1 MVTLR
6 ELREQARGGVI
17 TDDQDDTLDEQTDE
31 TLPTELSARAYGTS
45 LLKNVLP
52 SAAKFAR
59 DTITPLLSPIETAK
73 SVTEL
78 GKSLISL
85 IRPGEQ
91 GNEELAR
98 SVGAY
103 YKERYGE
110 NFAETL
116 RTDPIGVLGDVAI
129 FINAAGGTARLA
141 TKAAGASQKVQKGAG
156 AVSQFGRNIDPLSI
170 AARGAGFPLVQG
182 ARLAGTVQGL
192 ASGTGRAPLDEI
204 ASGSQPAIRAM
215 RGDVTEDELLIQA
228 NRSLES
234 LKSENSKF
242 FQKRKDELFPIAD
255 RQKRVKDKT
264 KSEIKAVLKQF
275 SSKFRVKN
283 QPVDQLIKTIENDYL
298 PLLDDVKNLD
308 DLNEFRAAF
317 YDIDFPPASS
327 ANAQRVYSKTRKDMA
342 KIINKEMPKG
352 YQEFLTEYGKQLD
365 IVDELQRELGIGS
378 KRSKQAVLNKLQRAA
393 RDEGSIINR
402 ILKEL
407 GDPDLVS
414 QLLGIAVN
422 PKFPGG
428 LARSL
433 TAGFFGAGL
442 AGLGP
447 SVLAPAAGGLLAV
460 SPRVGGEAALIAGRL
475 RRGAQAAAPATR
487 GLLSGSR
494 QVGALQ
500 NENILNQ

>member
-1 MVTLR
+1 MVTIR
-6 ELREQARGGVI
+6 EVKERYGLAESVSE
-17 TDDQDDTLDEQTDE
+17 DQEDTVGDTLPEENDGR
-31 TLPTELSARAYGTS
+31 SYGIS
-45 LLKNVLP
+45 LLKNVP
-52 SAAKFAR
+52 GSAAKFAK

-129 FINAAGGTARLA
+129 FIHAAGGTARLA

-204 ASGSQPAIRAM
+204 ASGSEPAIRAM
-215 RGDVTEDELLIQA
+215 RGDVSQDELLIKANQA
-228 NRSLES
+228 FRT
-234 LKSENSKF
+234 LKEENSTF
-242 FQKRKDELFPIAD
+242 YTQKKNELFPISD

-264 KSEIKAVLKQF
+264 KQQIRDVVSKYKEGRTLIKGQQLET
-275 SSKFRVKN
+275 
-283 QPVDQLIKTIENDYL
+283 LIKTIEDRYL
-298 PLLDDVKNLD
+298 PELDNINNLD
-308 DLNEFRAAF
+308 QLDGFRSAF
-317 YDIDFPPASS
+317 YQLEYPTSNATAAGAYSTIRKQIADIIA
-327 ANAQRVYSKTRKDMA
+327 
-342 KIINKEMPKG
+342 KEMPKG
-352 YQEFLTEYGKQLD
+352 YTEFLTEYGKQLD
-365 IVDELQRELGIGS
+365 TVDDIQRELGIGTN
-378 KRSKQAVLNKLQRAA
+378 RSKQAVINKLQRAA
-393 RDEGSIINR
+393 REEGSIINN
-402 ILKEL
+402 ILKEI
-407 GDPDLVS
+407 DNPQLVS
-414 QLLGIAVN
+414 ELLGIAVN
-422 PKFPGG
+422 PAFPGG
-428 LARSL
+428 LSRSL
-433 TAGFFGAGL
+433 TAAAFGAGV
-442 AGLGP
+442 GLGP
-447 SVLAPAAGGLLAV
+447 AAIAPAISGLLAV

>member
-1 MVTLR
+1 MVTIR
-6 ELREQARGGVI
+6 EVKERYGLAESVTEDEEDTVG
-17 TDDQDDTLDEQTDE
+17 DTLPEENDGR
-31 TLPTELSARAYGTS
+31 SYGIS
-45 LLKNVLP
+45 LLKNVP
-52 SAAKFAR
+52 GSAAKFAK

-110 NFAETL
+110 NFAESL

-129 FINAAGGTARLA
+129 FLNVAGGTAKAA
-141 TKAAGASQKVQKGAG
+141 TKAAGVSQKVQKGAG
-156 AVSQFGRNIDPLSI
+156 KVSEFGRNIDHLSI
-170 AARGAGFPLVQG
+170 TGRAAGVPLVLG
-182 ARLAGTVQGL
+182 ARAAGTVQGL

-204 ASGSQPAIRAM
+204 ASGSEPAIRAM

-228 NRSLES
+228 NRALDS
-234 LKSENSKF
+234 LKKENSKF

-264 KSEIKAVLKQF
+264 KSEIKAVLGQF

-283 QPVDQLIKTIENDYL
+283 QTVDQLIKTIENDYL
-298 PLLDDVKNLD
+298 PLLDEVKTLD
-308 DLNEFRAAF
+308 DLNEFRAAY
-317 YDIDFPPASS
+317 YDIDFPAPTSKK
-327 ANAQRVYSKTRKDMA
+327 AQGVYSQTRKDMA
-342 KIINKEMPKG
+342 DIINKEMPAG
-352 YQEFLTEYGKQLD
+352 YQDFLTEYGKQLD

-378 KRSKQAVLNKLQRAA
+378 SRSKQAVINKLQRAA

-433 TAGFFGAGL
+433 TAGAFGAGL

-447 SVLAPAAGGLLAV
+447 SVLAPAIGGLLAV
-460 SPRVGGEAALIAGRL
+460 SPRAGGEAALIAGRL
-475 RRGAQAAAPATR
+475 RRGAQAAAPTTR